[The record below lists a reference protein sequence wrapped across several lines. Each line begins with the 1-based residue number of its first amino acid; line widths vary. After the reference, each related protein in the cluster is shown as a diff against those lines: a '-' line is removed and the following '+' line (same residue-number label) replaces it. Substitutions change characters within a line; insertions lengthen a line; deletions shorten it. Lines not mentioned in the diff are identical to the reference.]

1 MGNPCPLAD
10 GPTWGN
16 IDQDRLRRV
25 TMAYWTHITMSTC
38 GLGAIASHGNDY
50 RCEGMSIDGR
60 SADRIKSES

>member
-16 IDQDRLRRV
+16 IDQDWLRRV
-25 TMAYWTHITMSTC
+25 TIAHWTHFTLSTC
-38 GLGAIASHGNDY
+38 GLGTIASHGNDY

-60 SADRIKSES
+60 FDVKFKSES